1 MHRDLSHLALILIAM
16 LLSSLSGCA
25 DNAKPAPARNVIMIS
40 IDTLRADRLGTY
52 GNSAPTSPSLDAAA
66 AQGVVFDKAIT
77 AAPWTLPSHASMVT
91 GRYPSGHGLRTLE
104 LRMNQGIPTLGTVL
118 RDRGFDTGA
127 FVNVLFLGGGSGFP
141 RGFDDFL
148 ITPSKPSRAGAAKEV
163 VSHIKT
169 WLSEPRE
176 KPVFLFAH
184 FFDPHSGYQSLPQY
198 EAMFV
203 GDEPNRF
210 DGSTRQIIH
219 ASTGKIP
226 PVEAHEADHLRL
238 LYDAGIRQL
247 DDELGIFFAWL
258 QNGGWLK
265 DTLVVVTSDHGE
277 EFLDH
282 ARLLHGETHYDEVMQ
297 VPLIMFGA
305 GVPRGVRIAT
315 PVSIVDIVPTVL
327 GVLNEEPIEGI
338 DGHDLRALWDAPQS
352 EQARFFEQRAILSE
366 TGPEMEDN
374 LRSVRKGR
382 HKLIVNVASDEQE
395 LFDLID
401 DPGET
406 RNIAPDHPELVAV
419 LVKELES
426 LTGRGLGTERA
437 PPMSQELRDRLQ
449 ALGYAVPDEG

>member
-1 MHRDLSHLALILIAM
+1 
-16 LLSSLSGCA
+16 
-25 DNAKPAPARNVIMIS
+25 
-40 IDTLRADRLGTY
+40 
-52 GNSAPTSPSLDAAA
+52 
-66 AQGVVFDKAIT
+66 
-77 AAPWTLPSHASMVT
+77 
-91 GRYPSGHGLRTLE
+91 
-104 LRMNQGIPTLGTVL
+104 
-118 RDRGFDTGA
+118 
-127 FVNVLFLGGGSGFP
+127 
-141 RGFDDFL
+141 
-148 ITPSKPSRAGAAKEV
+148 
-163 VSHIKT
+163 
-169 WLSEPRE
+169 
-176 KPVFLFAH
+176 
-184 FFDPHSGYQSLPQY
+184 
-198 EAMFV
+198 
-203 GDEPNRF
+203 
-210 DGSTRQIIH
+210 
-219 ASTGKIP
+219 
-226 PVEAHEADHLRL
+226 
-238 LYDAGIRQL
+238 
-247 DDELGIFFAWL
+247 
-258 QNGGWLK
+258 
-265 DTLVVVTSDHGE
+265 
-277 EFLDH
+277 
-282 ARLLHGETHYDEVMQ
+282 LLHGETHYDEVMQ

-395 LFDLID
+395 LFDLMD